1 MSRRLLQL
9 VIPVTPERRMFRI
22 HDPSVDPDA
31 PGGPLAP
38 VGALISTNREQLWV
52 GSLQEDIDVRLV
64 LEEWDEAPP
73 PCGDA
78 WDEEAKGSIYLRGQL
93 SISMG
98 LAGTAVRG
106 LRLAGGVGD
115 YSVRVYAGNRDQ
127 VTRRYAQL
135 FDRHRNPLSDEFQQE
150 KKTLEGLERY
160 LVQLWRESLA
170 SNGPQP
176 AAPVALTAV
185 TGRWRRRGLA
195 RRLTPAGSAWP
206 VPALVPG
213 RGAGA
218 ATRRHQPR
226 SRWCWPTRAGCSAAG
241 RRSRWPRSTRCPG
254 CPRSGWRAYGAVRA
268 ERDHRVDHQRDHRD
282 EQDREQR
289 ADDARPGRAQD
300 AGGPGAPEC
309 RQAGGQPRIVSR
321 EPPLDLGE
329 RTLLVRRQRHSA
341 TSASC
346 TGWIPSHYLSGAGLY
361 PIVLALYFARFHTD
375 RPGRPGRARLN
386 TSGEPEDGNLAIIEQ
401 SFYRVGYALG
411 QSAAR

>member
-9 VIPVTPERRMFRI
+9 VIPVTPERRMFRV

-31 PGGPLAP
+31 PGGPLPP

-78 WDEEAKGSIYLRGQL
+78 WGEEAKGAIYLRGQL
-93 SISMG
+93 SVSMG

-170 SNGPQP
+170 SNGPPP
-176 AAPVALTAV
+176 APPN
-185 TGRWRRRGLA
+185 RR
-195 RRLTPAGSAWP
+195 
-206 VPALVPG
+206 
-213 RGAGA
+213 
-218 ATRRHQPR
+218 
-226 SRWCWPTRAGCSAAG
+226 AAG
-241 RRSRWPRSTRCPG
+241 PGGRDRHVAQGSRARGGGRTR
-254 CPRSGWRAYGAVRA
+254 AVRA

-300 AGGPGAPEC
+300 AGRARAPEC
-309 RQAGGQPRIVSR
+309 RQAGGQPRIVSN
-321 EPPLDLGE
+321 EPSLDLGE

-341 TSASC
+341 TSTSR

-361 PIVLALYFARFHTD
+361 PIVPASYFVRFHAD
-375 RPGRPGRARLN
+375 RLTARIG
-386 TSGEPEDGNLAIIEQ
+386 SG
-401 SFYRVGYALG
+401 
-411 QSAAR
+411 

>member
-31 PGGPLAP
+31 PGGPLPP

-170 SNGPQP
+170 SHGPPP
-176 AAPVALTAV
+176 AAP
-185 TGRWRRRGLA
+185 RRPDGGYG
-195 RRLTPAGSAWP
+195 PA
-206 VPALVPG
+206 
-213 RGAGA
+213 
-218 ATRRHQPR
+218 
-226 SRWCWPTRAGCSAAG
+226 
-241 RRSRWPRSTRCPG
+241 
-254 CPRSGWRAYGAVRA
+254 
-268 ERDHRVDHQRDHRD
+268 
-282 EQDREQR
+282 
-289 ADDARPGRAQD
+289 ADDAAWP
-300 AGGPGAPEC
+300 
-309 RQAGGQPRIVSR
+309 
-321 EPPLDLGE
+321 
-329 RTLLVRRQRHSA
+329 
-341 TSASC
+341 
-346 TGWIPSHYLSGAGLY
+346 
-361 PIVLALYFARFHTD
+361 
-375 RPGRPGRARLN
+375 
-386 TSGEPEDGNLAIIEQ
+386 
-401 SFYRVGYALG
+401 
-411 QSAAR
+411 AA

>member
-31 PGGPLAP
+31 PGGPLPP

-78 WDEEAKGSIYLRGQL
+78 WDEEAKGAIYLRGQL

-170 SNGPQP
+170 
-176 AAPVALTAV
+176 AAGYRPTAPYWPEHGLTTV
-185 TGRWRRRGLA
+185 LTGWPDAMRCGSPPDSCLGASGRYLCSPRGWRTSLARWRGPSALPLA
-195 RRLTPAGSAWP
+195 NAG
-206 VPALVPG
+206 
-213 RGAGA
+213 
-218 ATRRHQPR
+218 
-226 SRWCWPTRAGCSAAG
+226 
-241 RRSRWPRSTRCPG
+241 
-254 CPRSGWRAYGAVRA
+254 
-268 ERDHRVDHQRDHRD
+268 E
-282 EQDREQR
+282 
-289 ADDARPGRAQD
+289 
-300 AGGPGAPEC
+300 
-309 RQAGGQPRIVSR
+309 
-321 EPPLDLGE
+321 
-329 RTLLVRRQRHSA
+329 
-341 TSASC
+341 
-346 TGWIPSHYLSGAGLY
+346 
-361 PIVLALYFARFHTD
+361 VLA
-375 RPGRPGRARLN
+375 PGRPFRR
-386 TSGEPEDGNLAIIEQ
+386 P
-401 SFYRVGYALG
+401 
-411 QSAAR
+411 

>member
-31 PGGPLAP
+31 PGGPLPP

-78 WDEEAKGSIYLRGQL
+78 WDEEAKGAIYLRGQL

-170 SNGPQP
+170 ATGLGRLVLTS
-176 AAPVALTAV
+176 LTAV
-185 TGRWRRRGLA
+185 TGWPTPPPDHWLASHRGL
-195 RRLTPAGSAWP
+195 
-206 VPALVPG
+206 
-213 RGAGA
+213 
-218 ATRRHQPR
+218 
-226 SRWCWPTRAGCSAAG
+226 
-241 RRSRWPRSTRCPG
+241 
-254 CPRSGWRAYGAVRA
+254 RSG
-268 ERDHRVDHQRDHRD
+268 
-282 EQDREQR
+282 
-289 ADDARPGRAQD
+289 PS
-300 AGGPGAPEC
+300 GPGWTWPM
-309 RQAGGQPRIVSR
+309 
-321 EPPLDLGE
+321 PPG
-329 RTLLVRRQRHSA
+329 
-341 TSASC
+341 
-346 TGWIPSHYLSGAGLY
+346 
-361 PIVLALYFARFHTD
+361 
-375 RPGRPGRARLN
+375 
-386 TSGEPEDGNLAIIEQ
+386 
-401 SFYRVGYALG
+401 
-411 QSAAR
+411 

>member
-31 PGGPLAP
+31 PGGPLPP

-78 WDEEAKGSIYLRGQL
+78 WDEEAKGAIYLRGQL

-170 SNGPQP
+170 ATGYRP
-176 AAPVALTAV
+176 AAPSRPGVLVIAGWTVLRA
-185 TGRWRRRGLA
+185 GRLRCGVA
-195 RRLTPAGSAWP
+195 RRLTGACLRRAGAR
-206 VPALVPG
+206 ALARRG
-213 RGAGA
+213 RGGL
-218 ATRRHQPR
+218 
-226 SRWCWPTRAGCSAAG
+226 G
-241 RRSRWPRSTRCPG
+241 R
-254 CPRSGWRAYGAVRA
+254 
-268 ERDHRVDHQRDHRD
+268 
-282 EQDREQR
+282 
-289 ADDARPGRAQD
+289 
-300 AGGPGAPEC
+300 
-309 RQAGGQPRIVSR
+309 
-321 EPPLDLGE
+321 
-329 RTLLVRRQRHSA
+329 
-341 TSASC
+341 
-346 TGWIPSHYLSGAGLY
+346 
-361 PIVLALYFARFHTD
+361 
-375 RPGRPGRARLN
+375 
-386 TSGEPEDGNLAIIEQ
+386 
-401 SFYRVGYALG
+401 
-411 QSAAR
+411 

>member
-31 PGGPLAP
+31 PGGPLPP

-78 WDEEAKGSIYLRGQL
+78 WDEEAKGAIYLRGQL

-170 SNGPQP
+170 
-176 AAPVALTAV
+176 AAGCRPVAPNRPDVFTV
-185 TGRWRRRGLA
+185 TGGTVLTGWPTAMRRGPPPDWCLA
-195 RRLTPAGSAWP
+195 ASCRCSCCGPPRAWP
-206 VPALVPG
+206 PWPVTS
-213 RGAGA
+213 RWS
-218 ATRRHQPR
+218 PR
-226 SRWCWPTRAGCSAAG
+226 SRSP
-241 RRSRWPRSTRCPG
+241 
-254 CPRSGWRAYGAVRA
+254 
-268 ERDHRVDHQRDHRD
+268 
-282 EQDREQR
+282 
-289 ADDARPGRAQD
+289 
-300 AGGPGAPEC
+300 
-309 RQAGGQPRIVSR
+309 
-321 EPPLDLGE
+321 
-329 RTLLVRRQRHSA
+329 
-341 TSASC
+341 
-346 TGWIPSHYLSGAGLY
+346 
-361 PIVLALYFARFHTD
+361 
-375 RPGRPGRARLN
+375 
-386 TSGEPEDGNLAIIEQ
+386 
-401 SFYRVGYALG
+401 
-411 QSAAR
+411 

>member
-31 PGGPLAP
+31 PGGPLPP

-170 SNGPQP
+170 ANGLPP
-176 AAPVALTAV
+176 AVP
-185 TGRWRRRGLA
+185 GRPDGSPAGSGLA
-195 RRLTPAGSAWP
+195 RRRDLVRRLTPRR
-206 VPALVPG
+206 L
-213 RGAGA
+213 RLAGA
-218 ATRRHQPR
+218 RALADRTA
-226 SRWCWPTRAGCSAAG
+226 SRTWPGTWRWPTRAERSAAG
-241 RRSRWPRSTRCPG
+241 AAPG
-254 CPRSGWRAYGAVRA
+254 G
-268 ERDHRVDHQRDHRD
+268 RDRH
-282 EQDREQR
+282 
-289 ADDARPGRAQD
+289 AAR
-300 AGGPGAPEC
+300 GP
-309 RQAGGQPRIVSR
+309 
-321 EPPLDLGE
+321 
-329 RTLLVRRQRHSA
+329 
-341 TSASC
+341 
-346 TGWIPSHYLSGAGLY
+346 
-361 PIVLALYFARFHTD
+361 
-375 RPGRPGRARLN
+375 RARR
-386 TSGEPEDGNLAIIEQ
+386 A
-401 SFYRVGYALG
+401 RV
-411 QSAAR
+411 RPP

>member
-31 PGGPLAP
+31 PGGPLPP

-98 LAGTAVRG
+98 VAGTAVRG

-127 VTRRYAQL
+127 VTRHYAQL

-170 SNGPQP
+170 SNGPPP
-176 AAPVALTAV
+176 ASPSRRDSGPDGYGPV
-185 TGRWRRRGLA
+185 
-195 RRLTPAGSAWP
+195 
-206 VPALVPG
+206 
-213 RGAGA
+213 
-218 ATRRHQPR
+218 
-226 SRWCWPTRAGCSAAG
+226 
-241 RRSRWPRSTRCPG
+241 
-254 CPRSGWRAYGAVRA
+254 
-268 ERDHRVDHQRDHRD
+268 
-282 EQDREQR
+282 
-289 ADDARPGRAQD
+289 ADDA
-300 AGGPGAPEC
+300 
-309 RQAGGQPRIVSR
+309 
-321 EPPLDLGE
+321 
-329 RTLLVRRQRHSA
+329 T
-341 TSASC
+341 
-346 TGWIPSHYLSGAGLY
+346 W
-361 PIVLALYFARFHTD
+361 
-375 RPGRPGRARLN
+375 
-386 TSGEPEDGNLAIIEQ
+386 
-401 SFYRVGYALG
+401 
-411 QSAAR
+411 SAA